1 MALLPLSKYR
11 AASLA
16 IGAACLLAA
25 VLLSWTPI
33 VRLVELKTLDM
44 CFAMRGPIEQSPDI
58 FHIDID
64 DASIDELGRW
74 PWSRDVHA
82 TLIEGLA
89 LMGARAIVFDVEF
102 IDPQPPYERDGA
114 KIDPDE
120 RLAAASRGFGRVYL
134 TLGFHGKKP
143 RPRVPYVERSSS
155 APAPKAGDIRTYE
168 QMVMPIETL
177 TQEGAAFR
185 YGSVDVPD
193 PDPDGIYRRIPILF
207 QYGDRIY
214 FYLGALAALD
224 RLGADPTEASFDGAA
239 LRAGG
244 KVEVP
249 LDAQGRLLLNW
260 PVTGPAGYQNSFQHL
275 PYVTALRACEKFIHG
290 EMRPDSPY
298 VRIQEK
304 IEGKICFVGAFARSL
319 ADIKPAPNSP
329 LMPGVSVH
337 STVANMILTGS
348 YLRELPWAL
357 SWLAAALLGAASI
370 SLCAF
375 GRPLHSGAGICL
387 GFALWLCATYFAFL
401 GGRVLPVALPC
412 LMLVLPFAGILPYR
426 LATEEKTRGQV
437 LRTFQRFLDPA
448 IVEEIIRKPEVL
460 KEDARRIK
468 ASVMFTDIEGFSS
481 FAENTP
487 PEVTVKVLNVYLTL
501 VTETIVSYQGY
512 LDKYL
517 GDGTMAIFGLRP
529 GLQPELAAE
538 SACRAALE
546 IRKKTKEQSHMYP
559 FGRTRIGI
567 TSGDVV
573 SGFIGGV
580 EGNLDFT
587 AIGDAVNVAARLQA
601 LNKEKGTQIL
611 IDERTFKL
619 IQGKIPARFVE
630 TVQIRGRKEEAKI
643 YTIDPEGANA

>member
-1 MALLPLSKYR
+1 MALLPLSKYK
-11 AASLA
+11 ATSLA
-16 IGAACLLAA
+16 IGAGCLLVGTA
-25 VLLSWTPI
+25 LSWTPL
-33 VRLVELKTLDM
+33 VRLVELKTVDM
-44 CFAMRGPIEQSPDI
+44 RFALRGPIEQSPDI

-82 TLIEGLA
+82 NLVAGLA
-89 LMGARAIVFDVEF
+89 LMGVRAVVFDVEF
-102 IDPQPPYERDGA
+102 IDPQLPFERDGVR
-114 KIDPDE
+114 IDPDE
-120 RLAAASRGFGRVYL
+120 RLAAACREFGRVYL

-143 RPRVPYVERSSS
+143 RPRVPYVERTSS
-155 APAPKAGDIRTYE
+155 APSPKGGDVRAYE
-168 QMVMPIETL
+168 QMVMPIEPL
-177 TQEGAAFR
+177 TQDGVAFR
-185 YGSVDVPD
+185 FGSVDVPD

-207 QYGDRIY
+207 QYGDRMY

-224 RLGADPTEASFDGAA
+224 RLGADPTQASFDGRT
-239 LRAGG
+239 LRVGPNV
-244 KVEVP
+244 KVP
-249 LDAQGRLLLNW
+249 LDSQGRLFLNW
-260 PVTGPAGYQNSFQHL
+260 PATGPTAHQDSYRHL
-275 PYVTALRACEKFIHG
+275 PYVSVYRACEKFLQG
-290 EMRPDSPY
+290 EMRPDSPS

-329 LMPGVSVH
+329 LMPGVAVH

-348 YLRELPWAL
+348 YLRPLPGAL
-357 SWLAAALLGAASI
+357 EWVAAAILGTASI
-370 SLCAF
+370 ALCAF
-375 GRPLHSGAGICL
+375 GRPLHAGAGVFL
-387 GFALWLCATYFAFL
+387 GVILWGVGSYFAFL
-401 GGRVLPVALPC
+401 GGRILPVALPA
-412 LMLVLPFAGILPYR
+412 LMLLLPFAGILPYR
-426 LATEEKTRGQV
+426 LATEEKSRSQV

-460 KEDARRIK
+460 KEDARRIQ
-468 ASVMFTDIEGFSS
+468 ASVMFTDIEGFST

-529 GLQPELAAE
+529 GLQPERAAE

-546 IRKKTKEQSHMYP
+546 IQKKTKEQSHLYP

-580 EGNLDFT
+580 AGNLDFT

-601 LNKEKGTQIL
+601 MNKEKGTQIL
-611 IDERTFKL
+611 IDERTYKL
-619 IQGKIPARFVE
+619 IEGKIPARFVE
-630 TVQIRGRKEEAKI
+630 TVRIRGRKEEAKI
-643 YTIDPEGANA
+643 YTLDSEGAAA